1 MTMNE
6 DEQLIWEGSPSQ
18 WTNFTTYLVCV
29 LLCWLVVPIFYAIW
43 KWIELRCFR
52 YEITNRRIR
61 LHRGVLSRRIDS
73 VELYRVKDATF
84 VQPFLM
90 RLVGIGD
97 VVLSTSDT
105 DTPTLVIHGVANAE
119 QLREKIIR
127 ATDLLRDV
135 KGVREIDMAEHNL
148 R

>member
-1 MTMNE
+1 MAINE

-73 VELYRVKDATF
+73 IELYRIKDATF
-84 VQPFLM
+84 VQSFLM

-97 VVLSTSDT
+97 VALATSDT
-105 DTPTLVIHGVANAE
+105 ETPSLVVHGVANAE

-127 ATDLLRDV
+127 ATDQLRDV
-135 KGVREIDMAEHNL
+135 KGVREIDMTEHNL